1 MDEVNRFLGLRAE
14 GETALNPLF
23 RELVTLHYVYTAE
36 LVQGAASVVCGL
48 WRDAPLHAGTI
59 HNSHRSDL
67 VKLLQT
73 L

>member
-1 MDEVNRFLGLRAE
+1 VSTDDCK
-14 GETALNPLF
+14 GEQGDG
-23 RELVTLHYVYTAE
+23 E
-36 LVQGAASVVCGL
+36 LVQGAASVVCDL

-73 L
+73 LERFVGLD